1 MSKAPPKTTRA
12 EVAETLHRSVLRL
25 LRRLR
30 KVDDDLGLST
40 ARLSALSVLVFVGPQ
55 SVGSLAEIEQ
65 VSQPTMTSLTQRLIR
80 GGYVRVELD
89 PKDRRIKRLI
99 ATAKGKKLLERGRRN
114 RLELLSSMLE
124 ALPDADVQLLSRS
137 AATIESLLG
146 P

>member
-1 MSKAPPKTTRA
+1 M
-12 EVAETLHRSVLRL
+12 AETLHRSVLRL